1 MVTKFD
7 LPNLPRVKAVV
18 VWGEKELSANLK
30 GGNIILWNEFMALG
44 KDIKDTVVREKALK

>member
-30 GGNIILWNEFMALG
+30 GGIVILWNDFMALG

>member
-30 GGNIILWNEFMALG
+30 GGNVILWNDFMALG